1 MYELRIYDPVRAL
14 SLTFGMGS
22 PYQIIDI
29 DGLAPMTATINMTE
43 IALAPGKRFENA
55 KVNPRTINLAFA
67 VDYDAET
74 SRLEAYK
81 VLRLG
86 SRLTISYKS
95 DLRDVTIYA
104 YVQSVNVSHYAKKQ
118 RFTVVLICPYP
129 FWKGHIKSVELGSVA
144 EPLFHFPFAI
154 EQGDPI
160 PLGEVQDGDFFD
172 IDNEGDVEVP
182 IQEIALKVSGSITG
196 ITIEDMYGN
205 VFGLTGSYQAG
216 DTIEIMSDYNYKYI
230 LLYRNGVESN
240 IFSHLDIGST
250 WLTVPV
256 QGTKIK
262 LGVGTGSL
270 SSLTGTAYYQN
281 EYEGV

>member
-1 MYELRIYDPVRAL
+1 MYELRIIEPQRGL

-86 SRLTISYKS
+86 SRVGIRYQS
-95 DLRDVTIYA
+95 DLRYVELIA
-104 YVQSVNVSHYAKKQ
+104 YVQSVNVTHYAKKQ
-118 RFTVVLICPYP
+118 RFTVVLVCPYP
-129 FWKGHIKSVELGSVA
+129 FWRGSTKSVELGSAA
-144 EPLFHFPFAI
+144 EPLFHFPFSI
-154 EQGDPI
+154 PVGDPV
-160 PLGEVQDGDFFD
+160 PLGEVQNGDFFD
-172 IDNEGDVEVP
+172 LENEGDVEVP
-182 IQEIALKVSGSITG
+182 ISEIVLKVGGNITG

-205 VFGLTGSYQAG
+205 TFGLTGSYQAG

-270 SSLTGTAYYQN
+270 SSLTGTAYYHN

>member
-1 MYELRIYDPVRAL
+1 MYELRIFEPVRAL

-29 DGLAPMTATINMTE
+29 DGLAPMTATINMTD
-43 IALAPGKRFENA
+43 IASGAGMRYENS
-55 KVNPRTINLAFA
+55 KINPRTINLAFA

-86 SRLTISYKS
+86 SRVIVYYKS
-95 DLRDVTIYA
+95 DLRNVHVTA
-104 YVQSVNVSHYAKKQ
+104 YIQSVNVTHFAKKQ
-118 RFTVVLICPYP
+118 RFTVVLVCPYP
-129 FWKGHIKSVELGSVA
+129 YWQGNINTVELGSTA

-160 PLGEVQDGDFFD
+160 PLGEVQDGDFFE
-172 IDNEGDVEVP
+172 IENGGDVETP
-182 IQEIALKVSGSITG
+182 ISEIALRVAGSITG

-205 VFGLTGSYQAG
+205 IFGLTGSYQAG
-216 DTIEIMSDYNYKYI
+216 DTIEIMNGLHYKYV
-230 LLYRNGVESN
+230 LLYRNGVETN
-240 IFSHLDIGST
+240 IFNRLDIGSK
-250 WLTVPV
+250 WLTIPV
-256 QGTKIK
+256 QGTAIK
-262 LGVGTGSL
+262 LGVGTGRL
-270 SSLTGTAYYQN
+270 SDLTGKAYFQN